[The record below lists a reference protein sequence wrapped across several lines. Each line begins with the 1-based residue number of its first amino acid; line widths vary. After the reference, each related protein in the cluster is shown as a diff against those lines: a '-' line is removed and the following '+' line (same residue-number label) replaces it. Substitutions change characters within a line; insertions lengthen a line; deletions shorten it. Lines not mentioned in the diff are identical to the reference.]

1 MSQKFIADLNAWAV
15 ENLKNKP
22 VEVMKKVCIDIM
34 RGLDLNTPIGNEKNW
49 AISKRIPG
57 YKKPGYVGGH
67 MRRNWQAQI
76 GAPLRQEL
84 PGVDPTGAKAID
96 QMSRAIAG
104 ITEPTIIYFSNPVP
118 YAEVIEFG
126 SGSKK
131 PWSIQAPEGVVT
143 PTLRAVETK
152 YRRIL

>member
-1 MSQKFIADLNAWAV
+1 MSQQFIADLNAWAKD
-15 ENLKNKP
+15 NLQALP
-22 VEVMKKVCIDIM
+22 VDVMKRVCVDVM
-34 RGLDLNTPIGNEKNW
+34 RGLVLNTPVGNEQNW

-84 PGVDPTGAKAID
+84 DGVDPTGQKAID

-118 YAEVIEFG
+118 YAEVVEFG
-126 SGSKK
+126 SGTKK

-152 YRRIL
+152 YRKIL